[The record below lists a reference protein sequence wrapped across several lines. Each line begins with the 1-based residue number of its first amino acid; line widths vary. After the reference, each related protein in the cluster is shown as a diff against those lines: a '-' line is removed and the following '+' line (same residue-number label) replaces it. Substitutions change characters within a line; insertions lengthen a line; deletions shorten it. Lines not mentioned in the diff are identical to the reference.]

1 MELKK
6 SPKADLQ
13 NKRKYFLQIGII
25 VSLAIV
31 IGLFSWSQSEKVI
44 EQINVESEIVEQDF
58 IEITVQEEKPKP
70 EIVQTKT
77 VTISEIINVV
87 KNDAKI
93 TDDLSFLDDFGGDD
107 FQIEFKTVAPKKEEI
122 VEEEAPV
129 IRAEEMPKFG
139 RGGGLEEF
147 RAWCISNIRYPQS
160 AQDNGI
166 QGVVVLSFVIEKDG
180 TLTNIKVLRSR
191 DRDLDAEAVRVL
203 GNSPKWQPG
212 KNRGKAVRV
221 TYTLPINFQLN

>member
-13 NKRKYFLQIGII
+13 NKKKYFLQIGII
-25 VSLAIV
+25 IALAIV

-44 EQINVESEIVEQDF
+44 DQVGSQSEIVEQDV
-58 IEITVQEEKPKP
+58 IEITVQEEKPKV
-70 EIVQTKT
+70 EVVQTKT

-93 TDDLSFLDDFGGDD
+93 TEDLSFLDDFSGDD
-107 FQIEFKTVAPKKEEI
+107 FKIEFKATGPRKEEA

-129 IRAEEMPKFG
+129 IRAEQMPKFG
-139 RGGGLEEF
+139 KSGGLDEF
-147 RAWCISNIRYPQS
+147 RDWCLKQIVYPQ
-160 AQDNGI
+160 AAIDNGI
-166 QGVVVLSFVIEKDG
+166 QGNVVLSFVIEKDG

-203 GNSPKWQPG
+203 KSSPKWQPG
-212 KNRGKAVRV
+212 KNRGKPVRV
-221 TYTLPINFQLN
+221 TYTLPINFQLH

>member
-13 NKRKYFLQIGII
+13 NKKVYFLQIGI
-25 VSLAIV
+25 VVALALT

-44 EQINVESEIVEQDF
+44 DQVGPSEVKVEQDV
-58 IEITVQEEKPKP
+58 IEITVQDEKPKA

-93 TDDLSFLDDFGGDD
+93 TEDLSFLDDFSGED
-107 FQIEFKTVAPKKEEI
+107 FKIEFKTTGPKEEKALD
-122 VEEEAPV
+122 EEPPV
-129 IRAEEMPKFG
+129 IRAEQMPTFN
-139 RGGGLEEF
+139 GGDLNVF
-147 RAWCISNIRYPQS
+147 RSWCLSQIRYPQS
-160 AQDNGI
+160 AIDNGI
-166 QGVVVLSFVIEKDG
+166 QGNVVLSFVIEKNG
-180 TLTNIKVLRSR
+180 KLTNIKVLRSR

-203 GNSPKWQPG
+203 ESSPVWKPG
-212 KNRGKAVRV
+212 RNRGQPVRV
-221 TYTLPINFQLN
+221 TYTLPINFQLQ

>member
-13 NKRKYFLQIGII
+13 NKKKYFLQIGII
-25 VSLAIV
+25 IALAIV

-44 EQINVESEIVEQDF
+44 EQVGSQSEVVEQDV
-58 IEITVQEEKPKP
+58 IEITVQDEKPKV
-70 EIVQTKT
+70 EVVQTKT

-93 TDDLSFLDDFGGDD
+93 TEDLSFLDDFSGDD
-107 FQIEFKTVAPKKEEI
+107 FKIEFKSTGPKKEDV

-129 IRAEEMPKFG
+129 IRAEQMPKFG
-139 RGGGLEEF
+139 KSGGLDEF
-147 RAWCISNIRYPQS
+147 RTWCFQQIVYPQ
-160 AQDNGI
+160 AAVDNGI
-166 QGVVVLSFVIEKDG
+166 QGSVVLSFVIEKDG

-203 GNSPKWQPG
+203 KSSPKWQPG
-212 KNRGKAVRV
+212 KNRGKPVRV
-221 TYTLPINFQLN
+221 TYTLPINFQLH